1 MKQAFLCVSFGT
13 SVPAARKNITAVE
26 EALKAELSNMD
37 FYRAFTSPTIR
48 RHLAA
53 RGETIWDVPEALER
67 LAEKGYRQ
75 VLVQPT
81 HFLYGLEYEALCA
94 KVEEKRDE
102 FSSLLLGKPLLA
114 HTEDLRALSQILSD
128 EYPQN
133 PGESLVL
140 MGHGTP
146 HFSNVVYPALQ
157 TVFHMLGRRDVFV
170 GTVEGWPDL
179 TAILPQLREGGFRSV
194 RLVPLMLVAGDHALH
209 DMAGDEPDSWKQI
222 LFRENFEV
230 TCVMQGLGQLKGV
243 QALYC
248 QHVRAIES

>member
-26 EALKAELSNMD
+26 EALKAERPDMD

-53 RGETIWDVPEALER
+53 RGETIWDVPEALDR

-75 VLVQPT
+75 VLIQPT

-94 KVEEKRDE
+94 KVEEKRAL
-102 FSSLLLGKPLLA
+102 FSSVLLGKPLLA
-114 HTEDLRALSQILSD
+114 HTEDLRALSQILS
-128 EYPQN
+128 EAYPQK

-157 TVFHMLGRRDVFV
+157 AVFPFAEADVAESLFY
-170 GTVEGWPDL
+170 D
-179 TAILPQLREGGFRSV
+179 GFR
-194 RLVPLMLVAGDHALH
+194 
-209 DMAGDEPDSWKQI
+209 PDCFAEYARGFVCACERACYDCGYSRI
-222 LFRENFEV
+222 FE
-230 TCVMQGLGQLKGV
+230 L
-243 QALYC
+243 
-248 QHVRAIES
+248 RR